1 VRVGATVE
9 IPIFPLGNVL
19 YPEGVLPLRIF
30 EQRYLDLTKFCIRD
44 NAPFGVCLIREGMEV
59 GNAAVPY
66 PVGCTARIAHWDMP
80 HLGLFH
86 LVARGESV
94 FRILEQWTAKSG
106 LVQAQVELDDP
117 APPLPLP
124 EQYKDLGTL
133 LQKIIAKVGEERFPS
148 PRRLDLA
155 GWVGYRLAEV
165 LPLEVETK
173 QRLLEAR
180 DPLAALSEIKVFLQ
194 TRQVLL

>member
-9 IPIFPLGNVL
+9 IPIFPLGTVL
-19 YPEGVLPLRIF
+19 YPGGLLPLRIF
-30 EQRYLDLTKFCIRD
+30 EQRYLDLTKVCIRD
-44 NAPFGVCLIREGMEV
+44 NTPFGVCLIREGMEV
-59 GNAAVPY
+59 GAAAVPY
-66 PVGCTARIAHWDMP
+66 PVGCTARIAQWDMP

-86 LVARGESV
+86 LVTHGETV

-117 APPLPLP
+117 APALPLP
-124 EQYKDLGTL
+124 EQYQELGTL
-133 LQKIIAKVGEERFPS
+133 LQKIIAKVGAERFPS
-148 PRRLDLA
+148 PARLDLA

-180 DPLAALSEIKVFLQ
+180 DPIAALSEVKVFLQ
-194 TRQVLL
+194 SRQVVL